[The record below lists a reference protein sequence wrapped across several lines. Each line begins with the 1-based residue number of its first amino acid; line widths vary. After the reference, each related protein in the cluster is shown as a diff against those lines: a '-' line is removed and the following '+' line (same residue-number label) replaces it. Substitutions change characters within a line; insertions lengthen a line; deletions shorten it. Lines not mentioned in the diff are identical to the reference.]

1 MFNLYFLA
9 SYKMCSSSITYSLL
23 LKFRVRLEPEPT
35 NLGKKFEMFMKRD
48 KFAQTNRRNTA
59 NPSTSNDSYA
69 KIVEKEMQLY
79 KINPIERPK
88 YLELLFKAL
97 KTIKPTSVE
106 AERAFSAMGFF
117 VTKLRNRMGD
127 ETLDGLITMRKYYQK
142 SKQ

>member
-1 MFNLYFLA
+1 MDLSKPGPKPSKKLFDTTNYV
-9 SYKMCSSSITYSLL
+9 
-23 LKFRVRLEPEPT
+23 FREV
-35 NLGKKFEMFMKRD
+35 
-48 KFAQTNRRNTA
+48 
-59 NPSTSNDSYA
+59 
-69 KIVEKEMQLY
+69 
-79 KINPIERPK
+79 NPIERPK

>member
-1 MFNLYFLA
+1 MDLSKPGPKPSKKLFDTTNYV
-9 SYKMCSSSITYSLL
+9 
-23 LKFRVRLEPEPT
+23 FREV
-35 NLGKKFEMFMKRD
+35 
-48 KFAQTNRRNTA
+48 
-59 NPSTSNDSYA
+59 
-69 KIVEKEMQLY
+69 
-79 KINPIERPK
+79 NPIEHPK

>member
-1 MFNLYFLA
+1 
-9 SYKMCSSSITYSLL
+9 
-23 LKFRVRLEPEPT
+23 
-35 NLGKKFEMFMKRD
+35 MFMKRD

-69 KIVEKEMQLY
+69 KIVKKEMQLY

>member
-1 MFNLYFLA
+1 M
-9 SYKMCSSSITYSLL
+9 
-23 LKFRVRLEPEPT
+23 
-35 NLGKKFEMFMKRD
+35 
-48 KFAQTNRRNTA
+48 
-59 NPSTSNDSYA
+59 
-69 KIVEKEMQLY
+69 
-79 KINPIERPK
+79 
-88 YLELLFKAL
+88 LLFKAL